1 MEHELN
7 IKKNT
12 TTITPSPWHPQ
23 VYQPEADTILLL
35 KAAMCEVR
43 PGETVLEIGT
53 GSGYVARHVSKVT
66 RCYAT
71 DINPHACRTARAQ
84 SVEVIRTDLASG
96 ICHRFD
102 VVLFNPPYL
111 PTSAD
116 ERMNDWLEY
125 ALDGG
130 EDGRDA
136 IRRFAGILADIIS
149 PYGRAL
155 LLISEL
161 TGIDEVRDIFSRQGF
176 LTFIVA
182 RTITEGEHLVVL
194 RIMHDLCSMN
204 AEKKVEGSIPQ
215 TIDMEMR

>member
-1 MEHELN
+1 MGSKL
-7 IKKNT
+7 NT
-12 TTITPSPWHPQ
+12 TTDIPEEEHSLWHPQ
-23 VYQPEADTILLL
+23 VYQREADTMLLL
-35 KAAMCEVR
+35 DAAMHEVH

-53 GSGYVARHVSKVT
+53 GSGYIARHIAEVT

-71 DINPHACRTARAQ
+71 DINPYACMSARKQ
-84 SVEVIRTDLASG
+84 GVEVIRTDLASG

-111 PTSAD
+111 PTGPD
-116 ERMNDWLEY
+116 ERIDDWLEY

-136 IRRFAGILADIIS
+136 IRRFADILTDIIA

-161 TGIDEVRDIFSRQGF
+161 TGIDEVRDIFSRHGF

-182 RTITEGEHLVVL
+182 QTVAEGERLVVL
-194 RIMHDLCSMN
+194 RIMHDLCGMS
-204 AEKKVEGSIPQ
+204 AG
-215 TIDMEMR
+215 MRA